1 MNSRSGHRGAMRS
14 DCGCAAWQMRGD
26 GTTRATE
33 QDEDAAC
40 DDDLGTA
47 EAVHKSGHEV
57 SFSVGGDVSVSSHD
71 RHLARRQD

>member
-1 MNSRSGHRGAMRS
+1 
-14 DCGCAAWQMRGD
+14 MRGD
-26 GTTRATE
+26 GATRATE

-57 SFSVGGDVSVSSHD
+57 SFAVGGDVSVAWSDLSKRVGLGD
-71 RHLARRQD
+71 LEKLRELMLFALDM